1 MFPRATNWS
10 IAEHSSPR
18 VCGDVSLSDL
28 AKNTDSEF
36 SPRMRGC
43 FLEYCACSCT
53 ISVLPAY
60 AGMFP
65 APIDIISARGSSPRV
80 CGDVSPRIND
90 EQLEI
95 SFSPRMRGCFRKT
108 IQINILQKV
117 LPAYAGMFPRARFER
132 EGCDSSP
139 RVCGDVSK
147 IRERTRSV
155 TRFSPRMRGCF
166 REYFLRGY

>member
-1 MFPRATNWS
+1 MRFLTC
-10 IAEHSSPR
+10 SPR
-18 VCGDVSLSDL
+18 VCGDVSGMPLRIVII
-28 AKNTDSEF
+28 AEF

-43 FLEYCACSCT
+43 FRHRISHRRSCK
-53 ISVLPAY
+53 VLPAY

-65 APIDIISARGSSPRV
+65 AADCNTICGQRSPRV
-80 CGDVSPRIND
+80 CGDVSSNTAHVAAR
-90 EQLEI
+90 
-95 SFSPRMRGCFRKT
+95 SAFSPRMRGCFRKT